1 MGLFSRRGG
10 ERDEE
15 VAAQVQD
22 QGTELGRSESNSKGS
37 LSLSVVG
44 EEGGSAR
51 GGDARKGGAES
62 ARAATIRKLQIIA
75 GESVYVYLQFEAF
88 FPDGFVLALVTFA
101 FQSLCLFTFFR
112 ESVVCGLGYGG
123 ALLQADSC
131 TVVSGGFLKGTAT
144 ANVNSTSVIGVEF
157 TISETVR

>member
-1 MGLFSRRGG
+1 MGLLSRCGG
-10 ERDEE
+10 ERSEE

-22 QGTELGRSESNSKGS
+22 QGTELGRSESYSKGS

-51 GGDARKGGAES
+51 EGRKGGAES
-62 ARAATIRKLQIIA
+62 ERAATIRELQGLA
-75 GESVYVYLQFEAF
+75 GDSVYAYLQFQAF
-88 FPDGFVLALVTFA
+88 FPDGFVLALVTVA

-123 ALLQADSC
+123 ALLQGDSC
-131 TVVSGGFLKGTAT
+131 SVVSGGFLKGTVT
-144 ANVNSTSVIGVEF
+144 ANGNSTSVAF